1 MWCPL
6 SRSSNEAAILYQDQV
21 LTYNVCNRLVAGMC
35 ASLPRQGVVA
45 FQPNLDP
52 ASILLFF
59 ACARKGLIAFP
70 LSERLTKSQVEAVLA
85 RTCATFI
92 TPKLCDPEKPGSCQI
107 DLHAHATYMLTSGST
122 AAPKIAIHS
131 FANHITS
138 ALGVTSYFSL
148 RATDSWQ
155 LCLPLYHVS
164 GLAILWRCFLTGA
177 AVSIDAP
184 FTHTSLVPTQLA
196 RYAPTCK
203 AILVGGASL
212 PTALA
217 LKYSHLP
224 LYPSYGLTEMSST
237 VLIKNQPLPY
247 RRVKIIDQ
255 ELFVSGPTLFKG
267 YLNEEPPTEWFGTR
281 DLVSPSYE
289 IIGRKDRMFI
299 SGGENIYPEVIE
311 RALTQLPHIT
321 AAHVVAV
328 SDPEFGKRPVAFI
341 ESNTYYSLN
350 ELRAA
355 LDPLL
360 PRFQHPIAAFPLN
373 ADSGLKVNLQALEAQ
388 AIELTQSLYY

>member
-6 SRSSNEAAILYQDQV
+6 SRSSNEPAILYKDQT
-21 LTYNVCNRLVAGMC
+21 LTYNACNRLVAGMC
-35 ASLPRQGVVA
+35 ASLPKQGVVA
-45 FQPNLDP
+45 FQPTLDP

-70 LSERLTKSQVEAVLA
+70 LSDRLTKAQVESAIQI
-85 RTCATFI
+85 TNATFI
-92 TPKLCDPEKPGSCQI
+92 TPKLSAPTSPAPSQLDI
-107 DLHAHATYMLTSGST
+107 HAHATYMLTSGST
-122 AAPKIAIHS
+122 ATPKIAIHS

-138 ALGVTSYFSL
+138 ALGITSYFSL
-148 RATDSWQ
+148 RSTDRWQ
-155 LCLPLYHVS
+155 LCLPLYHIS

-196 RYAPTCK
+196 RRAPKCK
-203 AILVGGASL
+203 AILIGGAAL
-212 PTALA
+212 PTSLA

-224 LYPSYGLTEMSST
+224 IFPSYGLTEMSST
-237 VLIKNQPLPY
+237 VLIKNKPLPY
-247 RRVKIIDQ
+247 RRVKIING
-255 ELFVSGPTLFKG
+255 ELFVSGPTLFQG

-281 DLVSPSYE
+281 DLATSSYE

-311 RALTQLPHIT
+311 KALTQLPHIT
-321 AAHVVAV
+321 AAHVVPV

-341 ESNTYYSLN
+341 ESDEHCSLN

-355 LDPLL
+355 LDPHL
-360 PRFQHPIAAFPLN
+360 PRFQHPIAAFPLPAN
-373 ADSGLKVNLQALEAQ
+373 IGLKANLQALEAR
-388 AIELTQSLYY
+388 AVELMQSTYY

>member
-1 MWCPL
+1 
-6 SRSSNEAAILYQDQV
+6 
-21 LTYNVCNRLVAGMC
+21 MC
-35 ASLPRQGVVA
+35 SALPKQGVVA
-45 FQPNLDP
+45 FQPTLDP

-70 LSERLTKSQVEAVLA
+70 LSDRLTKPQIEDAIK
-85 RTCATFI
+85 TTQATFI
-92 TPKLCDPEKPGSCQI
+92 RPKLSTPTSPAPSQL

-122 AAPKIAIHS
+122 ATPKIAIHT

-148 RATDSWQ
+148 RSTDSWQ
-155 LCLPLYHVS
+155 LCLPLYHIS

-196 RYAPTCK
+196 RHAPKCK
-203 AILVGGASL
+203 AILIGGAPL
-212 PTALA
+212 PTSLA
-217 LKYSHLP
+217 LKCSHLP
-224 LYPSYGLTEMSST
+224 IYPSYGLTEMSST
-237 VLIKNQPLPY
+237 VLIKNKPLPY
-247 RRVKIIDQ
+247 RRIKIIEG
-255 ELFVSGPTLFKG
+255 ELFVSGPTLFQG
-267 YLNEEPPTEWFGTR
+267 YLNEAPPPEWFDTR
-281 DLVSPSYE
+281 DLVSSSYE

-311 RALTQLPHIT
+311 RALTQLPHIA
-321 AAHVVAV
+321 AAHVVPV

-341 ESNTYYSLN
+341 ESDVHYSLN

-355 LDPLL
+355 LDPHL
-360 PRFQHPIAAFPLN
+360 PRFQHPIAAFPL
-373 ADSGLKVNLQALEAQ
+373 AGKTGLKMNLQALEAL
-388 AIELTQSLYY
+388 ASASLHR